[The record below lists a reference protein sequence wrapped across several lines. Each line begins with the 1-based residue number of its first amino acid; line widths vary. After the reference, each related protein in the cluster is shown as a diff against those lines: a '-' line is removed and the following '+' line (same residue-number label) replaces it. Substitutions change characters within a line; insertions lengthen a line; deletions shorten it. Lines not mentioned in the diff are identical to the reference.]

1 MDTEQRDEPTPDKPK
16 ATKERKVAQIF
27 GLEGENW
34 MRHANP
40 ISVWTRFSVLSLM
53 ALSIW
58 SREWIGWYCL
68 IPIALSV
75 IWMMVNPL
83 LFKEPKSTK
92 NWASKAVLG
101 ERIYSDRTAVEIP
114 EQFRSR
120 VPNVANAYSTI
131 GMVSL
136 AYGLVALDVLAVIA
150 GIVIVHGGKLWY
162 LDRMVLLFDDMKARR
177 AEYAVWEF

>member
-16 ATKERKVAQIF
+16 ATKERKVAQLF

-120 VPNVANAYSTI
+120 VPNVANAVLHHRNGLAGVWARGSRRS
-131 GMVSL
+131 GCNRRHRDRSRGQALVS
-136 AYGLVALDVLAVIA
+136 GSHGAVI
-150 GIVIVHGGKLWY
+150 
-162 LDRMVLLFDDMKARR
+162 
-177 AEYAVWEF
+177 